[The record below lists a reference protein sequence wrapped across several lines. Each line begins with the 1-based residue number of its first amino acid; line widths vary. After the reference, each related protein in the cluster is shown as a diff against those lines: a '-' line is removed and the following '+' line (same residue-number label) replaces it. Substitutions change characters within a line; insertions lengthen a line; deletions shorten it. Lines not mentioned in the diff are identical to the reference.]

1 MVSRGSSIMSS
12 LTELKELAD
21 KATPGPWAVD
31 DSDPSDVIV
40 RTALDLRWVANI
52 GNWSRQLPLPPA
64 ADNDRLRQVYE
75 VDIRDARYIA
85 ACSPEVIR
93 ALVAVAE
100 ATERLTTPGDMS
112 ILDAVQRMSETR
124 VALDALKEVLK

>member
-1 MVSRGSSIMSS
+1 MTS
-12 LTELKELAD
+12 LTELRELAD

-85 ACSPEVIR
+85 ACSPEVVK

-100 ATERLTTPGDMS
+100 AAEEYLAYGYPRGTSHPADE
-112 ILDAVQRMSETR
+112 AAHR
-124 VALDALKEVLK
+124 VDIALDALKEVLK